1 MTNEAIKVCTHC
13 GAEYDASAQVCA
25 DCGARLVFRTDERGD
40 IAPLDESQAQAL
52 VREGG
57 VDYLRELARELA
69 GQGIRSAIVF
79 HAPGP
84 GT

>member
-1 MTNEAIKVCTHC
+1 MIGEPIKVCSHC

-25 DCGARLVFRTDERGD
+25 DCGEKLVFRTDEHGD
-40 IAPLDESQAQAL
+40 IAPLEQEKAQAL

-57 VDYLRELARELA
+57 LGYLRELARELA
-69 GQGIRSAIVF
+69 AAGVRSAVVF
-79 HAPGP
+79 HAPAP

>member
-1 MTNEAIKVCTHC
+1 MSSDAVKICSHC
-13 GAEYDASAQVCA
+13 GAEYDASAERCA
-25 DCGARLVFRTDERGD
+25 DCGEKLVFRTDDHGD
-40 IAPLDESQAQAL
+40 IAPLERDEAQAL

-57 VDYLRELARELA
+57 LRYLKELARELA
-69 GQGIRSAIVF
+69 GQGIRSAIVL